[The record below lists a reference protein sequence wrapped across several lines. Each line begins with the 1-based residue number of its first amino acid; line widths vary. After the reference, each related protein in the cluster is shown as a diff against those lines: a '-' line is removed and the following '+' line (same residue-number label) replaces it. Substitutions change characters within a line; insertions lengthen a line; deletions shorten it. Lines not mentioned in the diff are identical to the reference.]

1 MRNILNIRKKRRK
14 DAKEGIIEGEED
26 QEVETDMTKE
36 DVDTV
41 VDLDPDLYL
50 QRFVE

>member
-1 MRNILNIRKKRRK
+1 MRNILNIRKRRRK

-26 QEVETDMTKE
+26 QEAEIDMTKE

-41 VDLDPDLYL
+41 VDLDPDLYP
-50 QRFVE
+50 QRFAE